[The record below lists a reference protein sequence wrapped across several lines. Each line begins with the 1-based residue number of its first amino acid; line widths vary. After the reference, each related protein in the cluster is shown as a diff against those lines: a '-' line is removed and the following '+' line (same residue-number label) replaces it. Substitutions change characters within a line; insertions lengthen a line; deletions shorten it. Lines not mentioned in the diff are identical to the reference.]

1 LPKRPFNAKLQ
12 GNGSQAAIL
21 ATASG
26 EARGGTMPVLNR
38 WRMAIAGVCLQ
49 MALGS
54 AYAWS
59 VFRIPLSKEF
69 GWSITEITW
78 VFLISWFFLGCST
91 VVGGLW
97 MKSKGPRVVAM
108 VAGLFWGGGVFL
120 ASFSAHRLWWLYLT
134 YGVIGGIGLGMGY
147 IVPIAVLV
155 KWFPDHRGLITGIAV
170 AGFGAGALFSAPAAG
185 WLILHVGLMPTFAY
199 LGVAYAL
206 VAVASGAFMQN
217 PPEGWKPAGWTPSTL
232 QVSQRSDRDYTLGQA
247 LRTWQ
252 WWAICVLM
260 SINTMSGLSIVTQAS
275 PIFQEMGKATVAT
288 AAFLVGVMAIGN
300 GAGRIFWSWVSD
312 LTTRK
317 TAFFIMYLVEAMLF
331 WTYHSIH
338 ALPLLAIV
346 TFVLVMCYG
355 GAYGITPAFAADYFG
370 PRDVGSIFGLMMLPW
385 AFAAV
390 FGPLLF
396 AYMRQVNGNY
406 TQALYLIAGTMTA
419 ALILPILIHP
429 PRGRKRGDEH
439 PTGVALEAEAEAISL
454 E

>member
-1 LPKRPFNAKLQ
+1 
-12 GNGSQAAIL
+12 
-21 ATASG
+21 
-26 EARGGTMPVLNR
+26 MPVLNR
-38 WRMAIAGVCLQ
+38 WWIAVAGVCMQ

-69 GWSITEITW
+69 GWSITQITW
-78 VFLISWFFLGCST
+78 IFLISWFFLGSST

-97 MKSKGPRVVAM
+97 MKRKGPRVVAM
-108 VAGLFWGGGVFL
+108 VAGLLWGGGVFL
-120 ASFSAHRLWWLYLT
+120 ASFSSHRLWWLYLT
-134 YGVIGGIGLGMGY
+134 YGVIGGIGLGTGY
-147 IVPIAVLV
+147 IVPITVLV
-155 KWFPDHRGLITGIAV
+155 KWFPDRRGLITGIAV

-185 WLILHVGLMPTFAY
+185 WLIQHAGLMPTFAY
-199 LGVAYAL
+199 LGVAYAI
-206 VAVASGAFMQN
+206 VAIAAGAFMQN
-217 PPEGWKPAGWTPSTL
+217 PPEGWKPDGWTPSAS
-232 QVSQRSDRDYTLGQA
+232 QISQRSDRDYTLGQA
-247 LRTWQ
+247 LGTWQ
-252 WWAICVLM
+252 WWAICFLM

-275 PIFQEMGKATVAT
+275 PIFQEMGKASVAT
-288 AAFLVGVMAIGN
+288 AAFLVGVMALGN

-317 TAFFIMYLVEAMLF
+317 TAFFIMYLVEAALF
-331 WTYHSIH
+331 WMYHSIH
-338 ALPLLAIV
+338 SLTPLAIV

-396 AYMRQVNGNY
+396 AYLRQINGNY
-406 TQALYLIAGTMTA
+406 TQALYLIAGLMTA

-429 PRGRKRGDEH
+429 PQGRKSGDEH
-439 PTGVALEAEAEAISL
+439 PTGAALEAEAEAISP

>member
-1 LPKRPFNAKLQ
+1 
-12 GNGSQAAIL
+12 
-21 ATASG
+21 
-26 EARGGTMPVLNR
+26 
-38 WRMAIAGVCLQ
+38 
-49 MALGS
+49 
-54 AYAWS
+54 
-59 VFRIPLSKEF
+59 
-69 GWSITEITW
+69 
-78 VFLISWFFLGCST
+78 
-91 VVGGLW
+91 

-232 QVSQRSDRDYTLGQA
+232 QVSQRSDRDYTLAQA
-247 LRTWQ
+247 LGTWQ
-252 WWAICVLM
+252 WWAICFLM

-288 AAFLVGVMAIGN
+288 AAGLVGVMALGN
-300 GAGRIFWSWVSD
+300 GAGRIFWSLVSD

-338 ALPLLAIV
+338 SLPLLAIV
-346 TFVLVMCYG
+346 TFVVVMCYG

-396 AYMRQVNGNY
+396 AYLRQVNGNY

-439 PTGVALEAEAEAISL
+439 PTGVALEAEAEAISP

>member
-1 LPKRPFNAKLQ
+1 
-12 GNGSQAAIL
+12 
-21 ATASG
+21 
-26 EARGGTMPVLNR
+26 MPVLNR
-38 WRMAIAGVCLQ
+38 WWIAIAGVCLQ

-69 GWSITEITW
+69 GWSITQITW
-78 VFLISWFFLGCST
+78 VFLISWFFLGSST

-97 MKSKGPRVVAM
+97 MKRKGPRVVAM
-108 VAGLFWGGGVFL
+108 TAGLLWGGGVFL

-134 YGVIGGIGLGMGY
+134 YGVIGGTGLGTGY
-147 IVPIAVLV
+147 IVPITVLV
-155 KWFPDHRGLITGIAV
+155 KWFPDRRGLITGIAV

-185 WLILHVGLMPTFAY
+185 WLIQHVGLMPTFAY
-199 LGVAYAL
+199 LGFAYAI
-206 VAVASGAFMQN
+206 VAIAAGAFMQN
-217 PPEGWKPAGWTPSTL
+217 PPEGWKPDGWAPSAS
-232 QVSQRSDRDYTLGQA
+232 QISQRSDRDYTLGQA
-247 LRTWQ
+247 LSTWQ
-252 WWAICVLM
+252 WWAICFLM

-275 PIFQEMGKATVAT
+275 PIFQEIGKASVAT
-288 AAFLVGVMAIGN
+288 AAFLVGVMALGN

-317 TAFFIMYLVEAMLF
+317 MAFFAMYLVEAILF
-331 WTYHSIH
+331 WSYHSIH
-338 ALPLLAIV
+338 SLLPLAIV

-396 AYMRQVNGNY
+396 AYLRQVNGNY
-406 TQALYLIAGTMTA
+406 NQALYLIAGLMTA

-429 PRGRKRGDEH
+429 PQGRKSGDEH
-439 PTGVALEAEAEAISL
+439 PTGAALEAEAEAISP

>member
-1 LPKRPFNAKLQ
+1 
-12 GNGSQAAIL
+12 
-21 ATASG
+21 
-26 EARGGTMPVLNR
+26 
-38 WRMAIAGVCLQ
+38 
-49 MALGS
+49 
-54 AYAWS
+54 
-59 VFRIPLSKEF
+59 
-69 GWSITEITW
+69 
-78 VFLISWFFLGCST
+78 
-91 VVGGLW
+91 
-97 MKSKGPRVVAM
+97 
-108 VAGLFWGGGVFL
+108 
-120 ASFSAHRLWWLYLT
+120 
-134 YGVIGGIGLGMGY
+134 
-147 IVPIAVLV
+147 
-155 KWFPDHRGLITGIAV
+155 
-170 AGFGAGALFSAPAAG
+170 LFSAPAAG

>member
-1 LPKRPFNAKLQ
+1 
-12 GNGSQAAIL
+12 
-21 ATASG
+21 
-26 EARGGTMPVLNR
+26 MPVLNR

-232 QVSQRSDRDYTLGQA
+232 QVSQRSARDYTLGQA

-252 WWAICVLM
+252 WWAICFLM

-312 LTTRK
+312 LTTRR
-317 TAFFIMYLVEAMLF
+317 TSFFIMYFVEAVLF
-331 WTYHSIH
+331 WTYHSLH
-338 ALPLLAIV
+338 SLTLLAIV

-396 AYMRQVNGNY
+396 AYLRQAKGNY
-406 TQALYLIAGTMTA
+406 TQALYLIAGTLTV

-429 PRGRKRGDEH
+429 PQGRKRGDEH
-439 PTGVALEAEAEAISL
+439 PAGVALEAEAEAISP